1 MGLFTHMNKEW
12 TNVKFLTLS
21 DVNGT
26 PMGLAHIRYD
36 DFLWEMMKHYK
47 THMHWRWGADIGKKA
62 HAHIIVSVPT
72 DELKRFWEKDKTF
85 SPYRNYPFKQVW
97 YKDWRDG
104 HKTEGYACEKHTRMT
119 DKARCPQRSK
129 PCKKGRCS
137 HNIVA

>member
-72 DELKRFWEKDKTF
+72 DELQRFWEKDKTF

-104 HKTEGYACEKHTRMT
+104 HKTEGYACEKHTRMN
-119 DKARCPQRSK
+119 DKVRCPERSK
-129 PCKKGRCS
+129 PCKKKRCS